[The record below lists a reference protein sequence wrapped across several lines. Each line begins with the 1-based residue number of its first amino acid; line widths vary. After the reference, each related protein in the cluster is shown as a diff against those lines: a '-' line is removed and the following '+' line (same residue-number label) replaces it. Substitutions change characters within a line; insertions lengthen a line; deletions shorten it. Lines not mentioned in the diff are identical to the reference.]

1 MDEEG
6 GREGGREEEKSRS
19 GSNIPHGTY
28 IVRSTVISSLTNTQ
42 TASLSLFDFLIAG
55 VELQTR
61 KQWNR
66 FAHSALFAA
75 KESMSIDSI
84 PAGQVKLREK
94 GMLEGQIYNVIYN
107 NLQKQHQFAM
117 IVFCSAVLSIAS
129 FFLRKVCLQ

>member
-6 GREGGREEEKSRS
+6 GRKGGRRRKADPDRIYHTARISCA
-19 GSNIPHGTY
+19 
-28 IVRSTVISSLTNTQ
+28 VVSSLTNTQ

-66 FAHSALFAA
+66 LAHSALFAA
-75 KESMSIDSI
+75 KENMSIDSI

-94 GMLEGQIYNVIYN
+94 WMLEGQIYNVIYN

-129 FFLRKVCLQ
+129 FFCEKCVSSK